1 MKANLL
7 IALSDSRTQEAL
19 ATLIGREKGTEVTV
33 HTLRDPFTLVRTIR
47 SLRPD
52 IVIVSCN
59 VCSPPLIETL
69 RTMTDLPETR
79 FILYCDT
86 ITDELLAER
95 CEGHLSAEESDK
107 EVIDLI
113 SSLLTA
119 EEGEREVV
127 GELTPRERD
136 IVIGVVKGMTNK
148 EIADKL
154 FISINTVT
162 THRRN
167 IVKKLDIHSASGLT
181 VYAIMNKLVSLEE
194 IKI

>member
-7 IALSDSRTQEAL
+7 IALSDRRTQGTL
-19 ATLIGREKGTEVTV
+19 ADLIDREKGAEVTV
-33 HTLRDPFTLVRTIR
+33 HTLRDPFTLLQTVKR
-47 SLRPD
+47 LRPD

-59 VCSPPLIETL
+59 VCSPPMIETV
-69 RTMTDLPETR
+69 RTIADLPKAR
-79 FILYCDT
+79 FILYCET

-113 SSLLTA
+113 TSLLTA
-119 EEGEREVV
+119 DEREEVP

-136 IVIGVVKGMTNK
+136 IIIGVVKGMTNK
-148 EIADKL
+148 EIADEL
-154 FISINTVT
+154 FISPNTVT

-181 VYAIMNKLVSLEE
+181 VYAIMNKLVSLQDIE
-194 IKI
+194 I

>member
-7 IALSDSRTQEAL
+7 IALSDRRTQETL
-19 ATLIGREKGTEVTV
+19 ADLIDRDKGGEVTV
-33 HTLRDPFTLVRTIR
+33 HTLRDPFTLLQTVK

-59 VCSPPLIETL
+59 VCSPPMIETV
-69 RTMTDLPETR
+69 RTIADLPKAR
-79 FILYCDT
+79 FILYCET

-113 SSLLTA
+113 TSLLTA
-119 EEGEREVV
+119 DEREEVPE
-127 GELTPRERD
+127 ELTPRERD
-136 IVIGVVKGMTNK
+136 IIIGVVKGMTNK
-148 EIADKL
+148 EIADEL
-154 FISINTVT
+154 FISPNTVT

-181 VYAIMNKLVSLEE
+181 VYAIMNKLVSLQDIE
-194 IKI
+194 I

>member
-19 ATLIGREKGTEVTV
+19 AALIAREKGPEVTV
-33 HTLRDPFTLVRTIR
+33 HTLRDPFTLVRTVR

-52 IVIVSCN
+52 IIIVSCN
-59 VCSPPLIETL
+59 VCSPPLIETI
-69 RTMTDLPETR
+69 RTIADLPDTR
-79 FILYCDT
+79 SILYCDT

-95 CEGHLSAEESDK
+95 CEGHLSAEESDR
-107 EVIDLI
+107 EVVDLI
-113 SSLLTA
+113 SALLTA
-119 EEGEREVV
+119 EESESEVAE
-127 GELTPRERD
+127 ELTPRERD
-136 IVIGVVKGMTNK
+136 IVIGVVKGLTNK

-181 VYAIMNKLVSLEE
+181 VYAIMNKLVTLEE

>member
-19 ATLIGREKGTEVTV
+19 AALIAREKGPEVTV
-33 HTLRDPFTLVRTIR
+33 HTLRDPFTLVRTVR

-52 IVIVSCN
+52 IIIVSCN
-59 VCSPPLIETL
+59 VCSPPLIETI
-69 RTMTDLPETR
+69 RTIADLPDTR

-95 CEGHLSAEESDK
+95 CEGHLSAEESDR
-107 EVIDLI
+107 EVVDLI
-113 SSLLTA
+113 SALLTA
-119 EEGEREVV
+119 EESESEVAE
-127 GELTPRERD
+127 ELTPRERD
-136 IVIGVVKGMTNK
+136 IVIGVVKGLTNK

-181 VYAIMNKLVSLEE
+181 VYAIMNKLVTLEE

>member
-7 IALSDSRTQEAL
+7 IALSDRRTQE
-19 ATLIGREKGTEVTV
+19 TLTDLIDREKGAEVTV
-33 HTLRDPFTLVRTIR
+33 HTLRDPFTLLQTVK

-59 VCSPPLIETL
+59 VCSPPMIETV
-69 RTMTDLPETR
+69 RTIADLPKAR
-79 FILYCDT
+79 FILYCET

-113 SSLLTA
+113 TSLLTA
-119 EEGEREVV
+119 DEREEVP

-136 IVIGVVKGMTNK
+136 IIIGVVKGMTNK
-148 EIADKL
+148 EIADEL
-154 FISINTVT
+154 FISPNTVT

-181 VYAIMNKLVSLEE
+181 VYAIMNKLVSLQDIE
-194 IKI
+194 I

>member
-7 IALSDSRTQEAL
+7 IALSDRRTQETL
-19 ATLIGREKGTEVTV
+19 ADLIDREKGAEVTV
-33 HTLRDPFTLVRTIR
+33 HTLRDPFTLLQTVK

-59 VCSPPLIETL
+59 VCSPPMIETV
-69 RTMTDLPETR
+69 RTIANLPKAR
-79 FILYCDT
+79 FILYCET

-113 SSLLTA
+113 TSLLTA
-119 EEGEREVV
+119 DEREEVLE
-127 GELTPRERD
+127 ELTPRERD
-136 IVIGVVKGMTNK
+136 IIIGVVKGMTNK
-148 EIADKL
+148 EIADEL
-154 FISINTVT
+154 FISPNTVT

-181 VYAIMNKLVSLEE
+181 VYAIMNKLVSLQDIE
-194 IKI
+194 I

>member
-7 IALSDSRTQEAL
+7 IALSDRRTQETL
-19 ATLIGREKGTEVTV
+19 ADLIDRDKGGEVTV
-33 HTLRDPFTLVRTIR
+33 HTLRDPFTLLQTVK

-52 IVIVSCN
+52 IIIVSCN
-59 VCSPPLIETL
+59 VCSPPMIETV
-69 RTMTDLPETR
+69 RTIADLPKAR
-79 FILYCDT
+79 FVLYCET

-113 SSLLTA
+113 TSLLTA
-119 EEGEREVV
+119 DEREEVP

-136 IVIGVVKGMTNK
+136 IIIGVVKGMTNK
-148 EIADKL
+148 EIADEL
-154 FISINTVT
+154 FISPNTVT

-181 VYAIMNKLVSLEE
+181 VYAIMNKLVSLQDIE
-194 IKI
+194 I

>member
-7 IALSDSRTQEAL
+7 IALSDRRTQETL
-19 ATLIGREKGTEVTV
+19 ADLIDRDKGGEVTV
-33 HTLRDPFTLVRTIR
+33 HTLRDPFTLLQTVK

-59 VCSPPLIETL
+59 VCSPPMIETV
-69 RTMTDLPETR
+69 RTIADLPKAR
-79 FILYCDT
+79 FVLHCET

-113 SSLLTA
+113 TSLLTA
-119 EEGEREVV
+119 DEREEVPE
-127 GELTPRERD
+127 ELTPRERD
-136 IVIGVVKGMTNK
+136 IIIGVVKGMTNK
-148 EIADKL
+148 EIADEL
-154 FISINTVT
+154 FISPNTVT

-181 VYAIMNKLVSLEE
+181 VYAIMNKLVSLQDIE
-194 IKI
+194 I

>member
-7 IALSDSRTQEAL
+7 IALSDRRTQETL
-19 ATLIGREKGTEVTV
+19 ADLIDREKGGEVTV
-33 HTLRDPFTLVRTIR
+33 HTLRDPFTLLQTVK

-59 VCSPPLIETL
+59 VCSPPMIETV
-69 RTMTDLPETR
+69 RTIADLPKAR
-79 FILYCDT
+79 FVLYCET

-95 CEGHLSAEESDK
+95 CEGHLSAEESSK

-113 SSLLTA
+113 TSLLTA
-119 EEGEREVV
+119 DEREEVP

-136 IVIGVVKGMTNK
+136 IIIGVVKGMTNK
-148 EIADKL
+148 EIADEL
-154 FISINTVT
+154 FISPNTVT

-181 VYAIMNKLVSLEE
+181 VYAIMNKLVSLQDIE
-194 IKI
+194 I

>member
-19 ATLIGREKGTEVTV
+19 ATLIDREKGPEVTV
-33 HTLRDPFTLVRTIR
+33 HTLRDPFTLVRTLR

-59 VCSPPLIETL
+59 VCSPPLIETI
-69 RTMTDLPETR
+69 RTMTDLPEAR

-95 CEGHLSAEESDK
+95 CEGRLSAEESDR

-113 SSLLTA
+113 SALLTA
-119 EEGEREVV
+119 EEGEREVAE
-127 GELTPRERD
+127 ELTPRERD
-136 IVIGVVKGMTNK
+136 IVIGVVKGLTNK

-154 FISINTVT
+154 FISVNTVT

>member
-7 IALSDSRTQEAL
+7 IALSDRRTQEML
-19 ATLIGREKGTEVTV
+19 ADLIDREKGTEVTV
-33 HTLRDPFTLVRTIR
+33 HTLRDPFTLLQTVK
-47 SLRPD
+47 SLRPG

-59 VCSPPLIETL
+59 VCSPPMIETV
-69 RTMTDLPETR
+69 RTIADLPKAR
-79 FILYCDT
+79 FILYCET

-113 SSLLTA
+113 TSLLTA
-119 EEGEREVV
+119 DEREEVLE
-127 GELTPRERD
+127 ELTPRERD
-136 IVIGVVKGMTNK
+136 IIIGVVKGMTNK
-148 EIADKL
+148 EIADEL
-154 FISINTVT
+154 FISPNTVT

-181 VYAIMNKLVSLEE
+181 VYAIMNKLVSLQDIE
-194 IKI
+194 I

>member
-7 IALSDSRTQEAL
+7 IALSDRRTQETL
-19 ATLIGREKGTEVTV
+19 ADLIDREKGAEVTV
-33 HTLRDPFTLVRTIR
+33 HTLRDPFTLLQTVK

-59 VCSPPLIETL
+59 VCSPPMIETV
-69 RTMTDLPETR
+69 RTIADLPKAR
-79 FILYCDT
+79 FVLYCET

-113 SSLLTA
+113 TSLLTA
-119 EEGEREVV
+119 DEREEVP

-136 IVIGVVKGMTNK
+136 IIIGVVKGMTNK
-148 EIADKL
+148 EIADEL
-154 FISINTVT
+154 FISPNTVT

-181 VYAIMNKLVSLEE
+181 VYAIMNKLVSLQDIE
-194 IKI
+194 I

>member
-7 IALSDSRTQEAL
+7 IALSDRRTQEML
-19 ATLIGREKGTEVTV
+19 ADLIDREKGTEVTV
-33 HTLRDPFTLVRTIR
+33 HTLRDPFTLLQTVK

-59 VCSPPLIETL
+59 VCSPPMIETV
-69 RTMTDLPETR
+69 RTIADLPKAR
-79 FILYCDT
+79 FVLYCET

-113 SSLLTA
+113 TSLLTTD
-119 EEGEREVV
+119 EREEVP

-136 IVIGVVKGMTNK
+136 IIIGVVKGMTNK
-148 EIADKL
+148 EIADEL
-154 FISINTVT
+154 FISPNTVT

-181 VYAIMNKLVSLEE
+181 VYAIMNKLVSLQDIE
-194 IKI
+194 I

>member
-7 IALSDSRTQEAL
+7 IALSDRRTQETL
-19 ATLIGREKGTEVTV
+19 ADLIDREKGAEVTV
-33 HTLRDPFTLVRTIR
+33 HTLRDPFTLLQTVK

-59 VCSPPLIETL
+59 VCSPPMIETV
-69 RTMTDLPETR
+69 RTIADLPKAR
-79 FILYCDT
+79 FVLYCDT

-107 EVIDLI
+107 EVLDLI
-113 SSLLTA
+113 TSLLTA
-119 EEGEREVV
+119 EEREEVPE
-127 GELTPRERD
+127 ELTPRERD
-136 IVIGVVKGMTNK
+136 IIIGVVKGMTNK
-148 EIADKL
+148 EIADEL
-154 FISINTVT
+154 FISPNTVT

-181 VYAIMNKLVSLEE
+181 VYAIMNKLVSLQDIE
-194 IKI
+194 I

>member
-7 IALSDSRTQEAL
+7 IALSDRRTQETL
-19 ATLIGREKGTEVTV
+19 AELIDREKGAEVTV
-33 HTLRDPFTLVRTIR
+33 HTLRDPFTLLQTVK

-59 VCSPPLIETL
+59 VCSPPMIETV
-69 RTMTDLPETR
+69 RTIADLPKAR
-79 FILYCDT
+79 FILYCET

-113 SSLLTA
+113 TSLLTA
-119 EEGEREVV
+119 DEREEVP

-136 IVIGVVKGMTNK
+136 IIIGVVKGMTNK
-148 EIADKL
+148 EIADEL
-154 FISINTVT
+154 FISPNTVT

-181 VYAIMNKLVSLEE
+181 VYAIMNKLVSLQDIE
-194 IKI
+194 I

>member
-19 ATLIGREKGTEVTV
+19 ATLIGREKGAEVTV

-69 RTMTDLPETR
+69 RTMADLPETR

-113 SSLLTA
+113 SALLTA

-136 IVIGVVKGMTNK
+136 IVIGVVKGMTNN

>member
-7 IALSDSRTQEAL
+7 IALSDRRTQETL
-19 ATLIGREKGTEVTV
+19 ADLIDREKGAEVTV
-33 HTLRDPFTLVRTIR
+33 HTLRDPFTLLQTVK

-59 VCSPPLIETL
+59 VCSPPMIETV
-69 RTMTDLPETR
+69 RTIADLPKAR
-79 FILYCDT
+79 FVLYCDT

-107 EVIDLI
+107 EVLDLI
-113 SSLLTA
+113 TSLLTA
-119 EEGEREVV
+119 DEREEVP

-136 IVIGVVKGMTNK
+136 IIIGVVKGMTNK
-148 EIADKL
+148 EIADEL
-154 FISINTVT
+154 FISLNTVT

-181 VYAIMNKLVSLEE
+181 VYAIMNKLVSLQDIE
-194 IKI
+194 I

>member
-1 MKANLL
+1 MKVNLL
-7 IALSDSRTQEAL
+7 IALSDRRTQETL
-19 ATLIGREKGTEVTV
+19 ADLIDREKGAEVTV
-33 HTLRDPFTLVRTIR
+33 HTLRDPFTLLQTVK

-59 VCSPPLIETL
+59 VCSPPMIETV
-69 RTMTDLPETR
+69 RTIADLPKAR
-79 FILYCDT
+79 FILYCET
-86 ITDELLAER
+86 VTDELLAER

-113 SSLLTA
+113 TSLLTA
-119 EEGEREVV
+119 DEREEVQ

-136 IVIGVVKGMTNK
+136 IIIGIVKGMTNK
-148 EIADKL
+148 EIADEL
-154 FISINTVT
+154 FISLNTVT

-181 VYAIMNKLVSLEE
+181 VYAIMNKLVSLQDIE
-194 IKI
+194 I

>member
-7 IALSDSRTQEAL
+7 IALSDRRTQETL
-19 ATLIGREKGTEVTV
+19 ADLIDREKGAEVTV
-33 HTLRDPFTLVRTIR
+33 HTLRDPFTLLQTVK

-59 VCSPPLIETL
+59 VCSPPMIETV
-69 RTMTDLPETR
+69 RTIADLPKAR
-79 FILYCDT
+79 FILYCET

-113 SSLLTA
+113 TSLLTA
-119 EEGEREVV
+119 DEREEVP

-136 IVIGVVKGMTNK
+136 IIIGVVKGMTNK
-148 EIADKL
+148 EIADEL
-154 FISINTVT
+154 FISPNTVT

>member
-7 IALSDSRTQEAL
+7 IALSDRRTQETL
-19 ATLIGREKGTEVTV
+19 ADLIDREKGAEVTV
-33 HTLRDPFTLVRTIR
+33 HTLRDPFTLLQTVK

-52 IVIVSCN
+52 IIIVSCN
-59 VCSPPLIETL
+59 VCSPPMIETV
-69 RTMTDLPETR
+69 RTVANLPKAR
-79 FILYCDT
+79 FILYCET

-95 CEGHLSAEESDK
+95 CEGHLTAEESDK

-113 SSLLTA
+113 TSLLTA
-119 EEGEREVV
+119 DEREEVP

-136 IVIGVVKGMTNK
+136 IIIGVVKGMTNK
-148 EIADKL
+148 EIADEL
-154 FISINTVT
+154 FISPNTVT

-181 VYAIMNKLVSLEE
+181 VYAIMNKLVSLQDIE
-194 IKI
+194 I

>member
-7 IALSDSRTQEAL
+7 IALSDSRTQETL
-19 ATLIGREKGTEVTV
+19 ATLIGREKGPDVTV

-69 RTMTDLPETR
+69 RTMADLPETR

-136 IVIGVVKGMTNK
+136 IVIGVVKGLTNK

>member
-7 IALSDSRTQEAL
+7 IALSDRRTQETL
-19 ATLIGREKGTEVTV
+19 ADLIDREKGAEVTV
-33 HTLRDPFTLVRTIR
+33 HTLRDPFTLLQTVK

-59 VCSPPLIETL
+59 VCSPPMIETV
-69 RTMTDLPETR
+69 RTIADLPKAR
-79 FILYCDT
+79 FVLYCDT

-113 SSLLTA
+113 TSLLTA
-119 EEGEREVV
+119 DEREEVQ

-136 IVIGVVKGMTNK
+136 IIIGVVKGMTNK
-148 EIADKL
+148 EIADEL
-154 FISINTVT
+154 FISPNTVT

-181 VYAIMNKLVSLEE
+181 VYAIMNKLVSLQDIE
-194 IKI
+194 I

>member
-19 ATLIGREKGTEVTV
+19 ATLIDREKGPEVTV
-33 HTLRDPFTLVRTIR
+33 HTLRDPFTLVRSLR

-52 IVIVSCN
+52 IIIVSCN
-59 VCSPPLIETL
+59 VCSPPLIETI
-69 RTMTDLPETR
+69 RTIADLPDTR

-95 CEGHLSAEESDK
+95 CEGHLSAEESDR
-107 EVIDLI
+107 EVADLI
-113 SSLLTA
+113 SALLTA
-119 EEGEREVV
+119 EESESEVAE
-127 GELTPRERD
+127 ELTPRERD
-136 IVIGVVKGMTNK
+136 IVIGVVKGLTNK

-181 VYAIMNKLVSLEE
+181 VYAIMNKLVTLEE

>member
-69 RTMTDLPETR
+69 RTMADLPEAR

-95 CEGHLSAEESDK
+95 CEGHLSAEESDR

>member
-7 IALSDSRTQEAL
+7 IALSDSRTQETL
-19 ATLIGREKGTEVTV
+19 ATLIGREKGPDVTV

-69 RTMTDLPETR
+69 RTMADLPETR

-113 SSLLTA
+113 SALLTA

>member
-7 IALSDSRTQEAL
+7 IALSDRRTQETL
-19 ATLIGREKGTEVTV
+19 ADLIDREKGAEVTV
-33 HTLRDPFTLVRTIR
+33 HTLRDPFTLLQTVK

-59 VCSPPLIETL
+59 VCSPPMIETV
-69 RTMTDLPETR
+69 RTIADLPKAR
-79 FILYCDT
+79 FILYCET

-113 SSLLTA
+113 TSLLTA
-119 EEGEREVV
+119 DEREEVP

-136 IVIGVVKGMTNK
+136 IIIGVVKGMTNK
-148 EIADKL
+148 EIADEL
-154 FISINTVT
+154 FISPNTVT

-181 VYAIMNKLVSLEE
+181 VYAIMNKLVSLQD

>member
-1 MKANLL
+1 
-7 IALSDSRTQEAL
+7 
-19 ATLIGREKGTEVTV
+19 
-33 HTLRDPFTLVRTIR
+33 
-47 SLRPD
+47 
-52 IVIVSCN
+52 VIVSCN

-69 RTMTDLPETR
+69 RTMADLPETR

-113 SSLLTA
+113 SALLTA

>member
-7 IALSDSRTQEAL
+7 IALSDRRTQETVAD
-19 ATLIGREKGTEVTV
+19 LIDREKGAEVTV
-33 HTLRDPFTLVRTIR
+33 HTLRDPFTLLQTVK

-59 VCSPPLIETL
+59 VCSPPLIETV
-69 RTMTDLPETR
+69 RTIADLPKTR
-79 FILYCDT
+79 FILYCET

-113 SSLLTA
+113 TSLLTA
-119 EEGEREVV
+119 DEREEVP

-136 IVIGVVKGMTNK
+136 IIIGVVKGMTNK
-148 EIADKL
+148 EIADEL
-154 FISINTVT
+154 FISPNTVT

-181 VYAIMNKLVSLEE
+181 VYAIMNKLVSLQDIE
-194 IKI
+194 I

>member
-1 MKANLL
+1 MKTNLL
-7 IALSDSRTQEAL
+7 IALSDRRTQETL
-19 ATLIGREKGTEVTV
+19 ADLIDREKGAEVTV
-33 HTLRDPFTLVRTIR
+33 HTLRDPFTLLQTVK

-59 VCSPPLIETL
+59 VCSPPMIKTV
-69 RTMTDLPETR
+69 RTIADLPKAR
-79 FILYCDT
+79 FILYCET

-113 SSLLTA
+113 TSLLTA
-119 EEGEREVV
+119 DEREEVP

-136 IVIGVVKGMTNK
+136 IIIGVVKGMTNK
-148 EIADKL
+148 EIADEL
-154 FISINTVT
+154 FISPNTVT

-181 VYAIMNKLVSLEE
+181 VYAIMNKLVSLQDIE
-194 IKI
+194 I

>member
-19 ATLIGREKGTEVTV
+19 ATLIGREKGAEVTV

-69 RTMTDLPETR
+69 RTMADLPETR

-113 SSLLTA
+113 SALLTA
-119 EEGEREVV
+119 EEGAREVV
-127 GELTPRERD
+127 GEHTPRERD
-136 IVIGVVKGMTNK
+136 LVIGVGQGMTNK

>member
-69 RTMTDLPETR
+69 RTMADLPEAR
-79 FILYCDT
+79 FILYCET

-95 CEGHLSAEESDK
+95 CEGHLSAEESDR

-194 IKI
+194 IKM

>member
-7 IALSDSRTQEAL
+7 IALSDRRTQETL
-19 ATLIGREKGTEVTV
+19 ADLIDREKGAEVTV
-33 HTLRDPFTLVRTIR
+33 HTLRDPFTLLQTVK

-59 VCSPPLIETL
+59 VCSPPMIETV
-69 RTMTDLPETR
+69 RTIADLPKAR
-79 FILYCDT
+79 FVLYCDT

-113 SSLLTA
+113 TSLLTA
-119 EEGEREVV
+119 DEREEVP

-136 IVIGVVKGMTNK
+136 IIIGVVKGMTNK
-148 EIADKL
+148 EIADEL
-154 FISINTVT
+154 FISPNTVT

-181 VYAIMNKLVSLEE
+181 VYAIMNKLVSLQDIE
-194 IKI
+194 I

>member
-19 ATLIGREKGTEVTV
+19 ATLIGREKGAEVTV

-69 RTMTDLPETR
+69 RTMADLPETR

>member
-7 IALSDSRTQEAL
+7 IALSDRRTQETL
-19 ATLIGREKGTEVTV
+19 ADLIDREKGAEVTV
-33 HTLRDPFTLVRTIR
+33 HTLRDPFTLLQTVK

-59 VCSPPLIETL
+59 VCSPPMIETV
-69 RTMTDLPETR
+69 RTIADLPKAR
-79 FILYCDT
+79 FILYCET

-95 CEGHLSAEESDK
+95 CEGHLTAEESDK

-113 SSLLTA
+113 TSLLTA
-119 EEGEREVV
+119 DEREEVP

-136 IVIGVVKGMTNK
+136 IIIGVVKGMTNK
-148 EIADKL
+148 EIADEL
-154 FISINTVT
+154 FISPNTVT

-181 VYAIMNKLVSLEE
+181 VYAIMNKLVSLQDIE
-194 IKI
+194 I

>member
-7 IALSDSRTQEAL
+7 IALSDRRTQE
-19 ATLIGREKGTEVTV
+19 TLTDLIHREKGAEVTV
-33 HTLRDPFTLVRTIR
+33 HTLRDPFTLLQTVK

-59 VCSPPLIETL
+59 VCSPPMIETV
-69 RTMTDLPETR
+69 RTIADLPKAR
-79 FILYCDT
+79 FILYCET

-113 SSLLTA
+113 TSLLTA
-119 EEGEREVV
+119 DEREEVPE
-127 GELTPRERD
+127 ELTPRERD
-136 IVIGVVKGMTNK
+136 IIIGVVKGMTNK
-148 EIADKL
+148 EIADEL
-154 FISINTVT
+154 FISPNTVT

-181 VYAIMNKLVSLEE
+181 VYAIMNKLVSLQDIE
-194 IKI
+194 I

>member
-7 IALSDSRTQEAL
+7 IALSDRRTQETL
-19 ATLIGREKGTEVTV
+19 ADLIDREKGDEVTV
-33 HTLRDPFTLVRTIR
+33 HTLRDPFTLLQTVK

-52 IVIVSCN
+52 IIIVSCN
-59 VCSPPLIETL
+59 VCSPPMIETV
-69 RTMTDLPETR
+69 RTIADLPKAR
-79 FILYCDT
+79 FVLYCET

-113 SSLLTA
+113 TSLLTA
-119 EEGEREVV
+119 DEREEVP

-136 IVIGVVKGMTNK
+136 IIIGVVKGMTNK
-148 EIADKL
+148 EIADEL
-154 FISINTVT
+154 FISPNTVT

-181 VYAIMNKLVSLEE
+181 VYAIMNKLVSLQDIE
-194 IKI
+194 I

>member
-7 IALSDSRTQEAL
+7 IALSDRRTQETL
-19 ATLIGREKGTEVTV
+19 ADLIDREKGAEVTV
-33 HTLRDPFTLVRTIR
+33 HTLRDPFTLLQTVK

-59 VCSPPLIETL
+59 VCSPPMIETV
-69 RTMTDLPETR
+69 RTIADLPKSR

-113 SSLLTA
+113 TSLLTA
-119 EEGEREVV
+119 DEREEVP

-136 IVIGVVKGMTNK
+136 IIIGVVKGMTNK
-148 EIADKL
+148 EIADEL
-154 FISINTVT
+154 FISPNTVT

-181 VYAIMNKLVSLEE
+181 VYAIMNKLVSLQDIE
-194 IKI
+194 I